1 MIALWR
7 RDGWIRPA
15 SGLDECRNTIDR
27 ALIAVGIHAHIVA
40 SVRTDLT
47 DEFEER
53 LARDGV
59 LAAQAWYVCEG
70 VRSLLALARYA
81 VMRSQRNR
89 NLAAVAVLLAS
100 ATTAL
105 AIRTQPGAPDQL
117 LLGAPTL
124 DGALVINGA
133 HGEQIPVRV
142 IDARGHQLAS
152 RGMRFQLR
160 GGKNVSVSPSGQVSC
175 YANTNAVVAVSLDN
189 IATTF
194 PLACRPVRELH
205 ANMSLSVIADGDAR
219 PLPFR
224 AVGVDGKPVLR
235 VRGSMDV
242 EDPSIA
248 TVAAGLVRA
257 KRAGETVVDV
267 YVGAR
272 SARVRVAA
280 HQMVITFRKG
290 PGDPRFQAV
299 AVNLVAGESH
309 EWPLPAG
316 ALWLKYIPH
325 TSGAIS
331 PMIEVLGPVQCV
343 SLFARRTGG
352 FPTDGHEI
360 HCIVTGRG
368 ARAVVRARDAAN
380 GALALEWE
388 AGPHL
393 LP

>member
-1 MIALWR
+1 M
-7 RDGWIRPA
+7 
-15 SGLDECRNTIDR
+15 
-27 ALIAVGIHAHIVA
+27 
-40 SVRTDLT
+40 
-47 DEFEER
+47 
-53 LARDGV
+53 
-59 LAAQAWYVCEG
+59 
-70 VRSLLALARYA
+70 RSLLALARYA
-81 VMRSQRNR
+81 VMLSQRNR
-89 NLAAVAVLLAS
+89 NLAAAAVLLAS

-105 AIRTQPGAPDQL
+105 VIRTQRGAPDQL

-142 IDARGHQLAS
+142 VDARGHQLAS
-152 RGMRFQLR
+152 RDVRFHLR
-160 GGKNVSVSPSGQVSC
+160 EGKSVSVSPSGQVSC
-175 YANTNAVVAVSLDN
+175 YANTNAVVAVALADVV
-189 IATTF
+189 TTF
-194 PLACRPVRELH
+194 PLACRPVRALRV
-205 ANMSLSVIADGDAR
+205 NTSLSVIAGGDAR

-224 AVGVDGKPVLR
+224 ALGVDGKPVLR

-257 KRAGETVVDV
+257 KHAGETVVDV

-272 SARVRVAA
+272 TARVRVAV
-280 HQMVITFRKG
+280 HEMVSRFTRS

-299 AVNLVAGESH
+299 PVNLIAGESR

-316 ALWLKYIPH
+316 ALWLKYIPG
-325 TSGAIS
+325 TDGAIS
-331 PMIEVLGPVQCV
+331 PTIEVNGPVHCV
-343 SLFARRTGG
+343 SPFARRPGHV
-352 FPTDGHEI
+352 PADGHET
-360 HCIVTGRG
+360 HCIVTGGG